1 MQLRG
6 YSKKPILKEPQEER
20 EAIKNWNQEMNC
32 F

>member
-6 YSKKPILKEPQEER
+6 YSKRQILKEREEER
-20 EAIKNWNQEMNC
+20 EAIKNWNQEMNS